1 MNKLRV
7 LRKEEYGRNIVKH
20 IKANIKRIIA
30 LILTLIFSAFAW
42 FSYMRVLESDVNLHV
57 STWKIEFKSDEELV
71 NSVEISVDH
80 FYPGMEDIVKNI
92 NISNLGEKNAKITY
106 DIKKLSI
113 LGNEY
118 IIKDTK
124 EEGDTINTVYKSE
137 TTIDGIKTVKLLN
150 DSTKFPFE
158 IILTFNEA
166 INSQAETNNK
176 GYFNTRLTWPYEIEG
191 TEDEKKIKD
200 NLDTQWGYNIAEYY
214 KANVDNI
221 YGLELMININA
232 NQAID

>member
-7 LRKEEYGRNIVKH
+7 LRKEDYGKNIIKH
-20 IKANIKRIIA
+20 IRANAKRIVA

-42 FSYMRVLESDVNLHV
+42 FSYVRVLDNDIKLHV

-124 EEGDTINTVYKSE
+124 EEGDSVYTVYKSE
-137 TTIDGIKTVKLLN
+137 SILDGIKTVKLLN

-158 IILTFNEA
+158 IILTFNES
-166 INSQAETNNK
+166 INSQAETNNE
-176 GYFNTRLTWPYEIEG
+176 GYFNTKLTWPYEIEG

-200 NLDTQWGYNIAEYY
+200 NLDTQWGYKIAGYY
-214 KANVDNI
+214 EANVDSQ
-221 YGLELMININA
+221 YGLELIININA
-232 NQAID
+232 SQVID